1 MTTTTK
7 LLSALLISSSLLG
20 AGAASASAFSDVQD
34 SDQLAIVKSLQSKG
48 IIQGITSDKFAP
60 QRTITSA
67 QAIQMVVKATALKEH
82 PNFSGKSF
90 STVPDGAWYADAVNI
105 AAQHGLPVSTETKWN
120 EPMTREDFAHLL
132 ATAVQKTGNYPVILM
147 YMNIADESQIKE
159 ESRGAV
165 QFLLLTKIAELSKAG
180 QFNPKQEMTRIE
192 AAEMTHAAMQFIEN
206 HKLRNVDDSEK
217 VQDGVSFQ
225 VEKVNAE
232 VNKVIIT
239 KDNLPHPGYGLAVT
253 SIDFVSSKEA
263 VINYM
268 IIQPDPDKMYPQVI
282 SKSSVET
289 YVPSNYEVK
298 VKEEATISQK

>member
-1 MTTTTK
+1 MTKTTK
-7 LLSALLISSSLLG
+7 LLSALLISSSLIG
-20 AGAASASAFSDVQD
+20 AGAASAFSDVQD

-67 QAIQMVVKATALKEH
+67 EAVQMVIKATALKEY

-165 QFLLLTKIAELSKAG
+165 QFLLLTKIAKLSNADK
-180 QFNPKQEMTRIE
+180 FNPKQEMTRME
-192 AAEMTHAAMQFIEN
+192 AAEMTHAAMLFIGN
-206 HKLRNVDDSEK
+206 HKQTNADDSEK
-217 VQDGVSFQ
+217 VEDGISIQ
-225 VEKVNAE
+225 LEKVNAE

-239 KDNLPHPGYGLAVT
+239 KDNLPHPGYGMAVT
-253 SIDFVSSKEA
+253 SIHFVSSKEA
-263 VINYM
+263 VINYK
-268 IIQPDPDKMYPQVI
+268 IIQPDPNKLYPQVI
-282 SKSSVET
+282 SKSSVEA

>member
-20 AGAASASAFSDVQD
+20 VGAASASAFSDVQD
-34 SDQLAIVKSLQSKG
+34 RDQLATVKSLQSKG

-67 QAIQMVVKATALKEH
+67 QAIQMVIKATDLKEH

-105 AAQHGLPVSTETKWN
+105 AAQNGLPVSTETKWN

-147 YMNIADESQIKE
+147 YINIADESQIKE

-165 QFLLLTKIAELSKAG
+165 QFLLLTKITELSKAG

-206 HKLRNVDDSEK
+206 HKQRNVDDSEK

-268 IIQPDPDKMYPQVI
+268 IIQPDPDKLYPQVI
-282 SKSSVET
+282 SKSSVEA

>member
-1 MTTTTK
+1 MTKTTK

-34 SDQLAIVKSLQSKG
+34 RDQLAIVKSLQSKG

-67 QAIQMVVKATALKEH
+67 QAIQMVIKATDLKEY

-105 AAQHGLPVSTETKWN
+105 AAQNGLPVTTETKWN

-147 YMNIADESQIKE
+147 YINIADESQIKE

-192 AAEMTHAAMQFIEN
+192 AAEMTHAAMEFIEN
-206 HKLRNVDDSEK
+206 HKQRNVDDSEK
-217 VQDGVSFQ
+217 VQGGVSFQ

-253 SIDFVSSKEA
+253 SIDFMSSKEA

-268 IIQPDPDKMYPQVI
+268 IIQPDPDKLYPQVI